1 MSNVAYTAD
10 DAAPTDRKQL
20 KQSLYGLNYSH
31 VFVDDA
37 AETMSIRN
45 SIVRT
50 LGDAGIPVVANRDEV
65 AVCVNLDYA
74 ELERRMLGSLSV
86 QEREALLLN
95 IKPKQENNMFK
106 KSVALTILGS
116 FMSGLRS
123 MSNKLTEADP
133 VGDMLGKSRPKTRS
147 SKGKGRTST
156 KPSGAAA
163 LKRAATK
170 RNNIRKHK

>member
-1 MSNVAYTAD
+1 MN
-10 DAAPTDRKQL
+10 REQL
-20 KQSLYGLNYSH
+20 KQSAFGLNYSS
-31 VFVDDA
+31 VFIDA
-37 AETMSIRN
+37 GVETKSMRDSLIK
-45 SIVRT
+45 T
-50 LGDAGIPVVANRDEV
+50 LGAAGIPVVDNLDNEGV
-65 AVCVNLDYA
+65 YINLDYA
-74 ELERRMLGSLSV
+74 DLERRMLGSLSA

-106 KSVALTILGS
+106 KSVALTIMGH

-123 MSNKLTEADP
+123 VQSKFIQRNTAGE
-133 VGDMLGKSRPKTRS
+133 MLDKSRPKTRS

>member
-1 MSNVAYTAD
+1 MSLTG
-10 DAAPTDRKQL
+10 R
-20 KQSLYGLNYSH
+20 NYSH
-31 VFVDDA
+31 VIIDDV
-37 AETMSIRN
+37 AETNMRN
-45 SIVRT
+45 SVVKK
-50 LGDAGIPVVANRDEV
+50 LEDAGIPVVDSLDKAGV
-65 AVCVNLDYA
+65 YINLDYA
-74 ELERRMLGSLSV
+74 DLERRMLGSLSA

-106 KSVALTILGS
+106 KSVALTIMGH

-123 MSNKLTEADP
+123 VQTKFVQRNPAGEMKDKA
-133 VGDMLGKSRPKTRS
+133 RPKTRS